1 MTWGYDWHLD
11 VEPTLLAIA
20 QRNGHAWQ
28 SGSLVYFD
36 KPIADTH
43 RRRLAGVA
51 IPSRSSAAS
60 IARRRL
66 TPEEIDAAIA
76 QGMAEWEAEKRND
89 SG

>member
-1 MTWGYDWHLD
+1 VTWGYDWHLD

-43 RRRLAGVA
+43 RRRRAGVA
-51 IPSRSSAAS
+51 IQQIFRRIDRQAAPHAGGGRRGNRSRH
-60 IARRRL
+60 
-66 TPEEIDAAIA
+66 
-76 QGMAEWEAEKRND
+76 G
-89 SG
+89 